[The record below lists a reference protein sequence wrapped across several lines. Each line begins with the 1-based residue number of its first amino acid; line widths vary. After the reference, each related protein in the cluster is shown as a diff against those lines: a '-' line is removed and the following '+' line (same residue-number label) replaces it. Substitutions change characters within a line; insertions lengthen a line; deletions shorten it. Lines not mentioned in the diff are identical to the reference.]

1 MGSAGAGARGAGG
14 IYDAVCLRLGDE
26 VRTAL
31 LLLRRLSLLT
41 VTPGVYLTRSRML
54 RSSRRSL
61 SSAVITDTLLATS
74 SSCRS
79 VRVALTVT

>member
-1 MGSAGAGARGAGG
+1 VGSAGAGARGAGG

-41 VTPGVYLTRSRML
+41 VFVRSCGCCSWACSLTTHSW
-54 RSSRRSL
+54 
-61 SSAVITDTLLATS
+61 LA
-74 SSCRS
+74 
-79 VRVALTVT
+79 